1 MTFFMEFLRLS
12 RESDGFGGRKR
23 GGEVPVYALPSGKTQ
38 VISAIRRFEVP
49 PAMRDAD
56 TKLIDL
62 LRANAREPTAS
73 LARKLG
79 LARSTVQERLARLE
93 RDGVVKGYTVRL
105 ADEAQ
110 GNRLRAVVMIET
122 DPKQADRVSVELKK
136 MPEVRSLAALSG
148 SYDLIGMIETDTAAR
163 IDALLDRI
171 GRAPGVARTVS
182 SIILSE
188 KFSR

>member
-1 MTFFMEFLRLS
+1 
-12 RESDGFGGRKR
+12 
-23 GGEVPVYALPSGKTQ
+23 
-38 VISAIRRFEVP
+38 
-49 PAMRDAD
+49 MRDAD
-56 TKLIDL
+56 SKLIDL

-79 LARSTVQERLARLE
+79 LARSTVQERIARLE
-93 RDGVVKGYTVRL
+93 RDGTIKGYTVRV
-105 ADEAQ
+105 ADDVEA
-110 GNRLRAVVMIET
+110 NRLRAVVMIST

-136 MPEVRSLAALSG
+136 MPEVRSLAAVSG
-148 SYDLIGMIETDTAAR
+148 SYDLVAQVETDTPAR

-188 KFSR
+188 KFAR

>member
-1 MTFFMEFLRLS
+1 M
-12 RESDGFGGRKR
+12 K
-23 GGEVPVYALPSGKTQ
+23 
-38 VISAIRRFEVP
+38 
-49 PAMRDAD
+49 D
-56 TKLIDL
+56 TDSQLVAL

-79 LARSTVQERLARLE
+79 LARSTVQERIARLE
-93 RDGVVKGYTVRL
+93 RDGVIKGYTIRV
-105 ADEAQ
+105 ADERAST
-110 GNRLRAVVMIET
+110 LRAVVMIST

-148 SYDLIGMIETDTAAR
+148 SYDLIAMIETETPAR
-163 IDALLDRI
+163 IDVLLDRI

>member
-1 MTFFMEFLRLS
+1 MKDT
-12 RESDGFGGRKR
+12 
-23 GGEVPVYALPSGKTQ
+23 
-38 VISAIRRFEVP
+38 
-49 PAMRDAD
+49 DAQ
-56 TKLIDL
+56 LVAL

-79 LARSTVQERLARLE
+79 LARSTVQERIARLE
-93 RDGVVKGYTVRL
+93 RDGVVKGYTIRL
-105 ADEAQ
+105 ADEGASH
-110 GNRLRAVVMIET
+110 LRAVVMIST
-122 DPKQADRVSVELKK
+122 DPKQADRVAVELKK

-148 SYDLIGMIETDTAAR
+148 SYDLIAMIETETPAR

>member
-1 MTFFMEFLRLS
+1 
-12 RESDGFGGRKR
+12 
-23 GGEVPVYALPSGKTQ
+23 
-38 VISAIRRFEVP
+38 
-49 PAMRDAD
+49 MRDAD
-56 TKLIDL
+56 SKLVDL

-79 LARSTVQERLARLE
+79 LARSTVQERIARLE
-93 RDGVVKGYTVRL
+93 RDGIIRGYTVRL
-105 ADEAQ
+105 ADGAEE
-110 GNRLRAVVMIET
+110 NRLRAVVMIST
-122 DPKQADRVSVELKK
+122 DPKQADRVSVELKR

-148 SYDLIGMIETDTAAR
+148 SYDLVAMVETDTAAR

>member
-1 MTFFMEFLRLS
+1 M
-12 RESDGFGGRKR
+12 K
-23 GGEVPVYALPSGKTQ
+23 
-38 VISAIRRFEVP
+38 
-49 PAMRDAD
+49 D
-56 TKLIDL
+56 TDSKLLAL

-79 LARSTVQERLARLE
+79 LARSTVQERIARLE
-93 RDGVVKGYTVRL
+93 RDGVIKGYTIRV
-105 ADEAQ
+105 ADESA
-110 GNRLRAVVMIET
+110 NTLRAVVMIST
-122 DPKQADRVSVELKK
+122 DPKQADRVAVELKK

-148 SYDLIGMIETDTAAR
+148 SYDLIAMIETETPAR
-163 IDALLDRI
+163 IDVLLDRI

>member
-1 MTFFMEFLRLS
+1 
-12 RESDGFGGRKR
+12 
-23 GGEVPVYALPSGKTQ
+23 
-38 VISAIRRFEVP
+38 
-49 PAMRDAD
+49 MRDAD
-56 TKLIDL
+56 ARLIEL

-79 LARSTVQERLARLE
+79 LARSTVQERIARLE
-93 RDGVVKGYTVRL
+93 RDGVIKGYTVRV
-105 ADEAQ
+105 ADSAQ
-110 GNRLRAVVMIET
+110 VSTLRAVVMIST
-122 DPKQADRVSVELKK
+122 DPKQADRVAVELKR

-148 SYDLIGMIETDTAAR
+148 SYDLIAMVETDTPAR

-188 KFSR
+188 KFAR

>member
-1 MTFFMEFLRLS
+1 M
-12 RESDGFGGRKR
+12 
-23 GGEVPVYALPSGKTQ
+23 
-38 VISAIRRFEVP
+38 
-49 PAMRDAD
+49 
-56 TKLIDL
+56 
-62 LRANAREPTAS
+62 
-73 LARKLG
+73 
-79 LARSTVQERLARLE
+79 QERIARLE
-93 RDGVVKGYTVRL
+93 RDGVIKGYTVRV
-105 ADEAQ
+105 ADDA
-110 GNRLRAVVMIET
+110 GPATLRAVVMIST

-148 SYDLIGMIETDTAAR
+148 SYDLVAMIETETPAR

>member
-1 MTFFMEFLRLS
+1 
-12 RESDGFGGRKR
+12 
-23 GGEVPVYALPSGKTQ
+23 VPVQPLRTGETQ
-38 VISAIRRFEVP
+38 GIPAICRFEGS
-49 PAMRDAD
+49 AMRDAD
-56 TKLIDL
+56 AKLLDL

-93 RDGVVKGYTVRL
+93 REGVVKGYTVRL

-136 MPEVRSLAALSG
+136 MPEVRSLAAVSG
-148 SYDLIGMIETDTAAR
+148 SYDLVAQVETDTAAR

>member
-1 MTFFMEFLRLS
+1 
-12 RESDGFGGRKR
+12 
-23 GGEVPVYALPSGKTQ
+23 
-38 VISAIRRFEVP
+38 
-49 PAMRDAD
+49 MRDAD
-56 TKLIDL
+56 AKLIDL
-62 LRANAREPTAS
+62 LQANAREPTAS

-93 RDGVVKGYTVRL
+93 REGVVKGYTVRL

-136 MPEVRSLAALSG
+136 MPEVRSLAAVSG
-148 SYDLIGMIETDTAAR
+148 SYDLVAQVETDTAAR